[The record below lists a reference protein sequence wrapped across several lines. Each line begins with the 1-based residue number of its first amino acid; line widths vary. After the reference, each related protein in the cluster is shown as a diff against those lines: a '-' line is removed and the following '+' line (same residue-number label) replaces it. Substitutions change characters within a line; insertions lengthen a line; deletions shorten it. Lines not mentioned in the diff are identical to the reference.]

1 MLIMVV
7 NCWTLNATV
16 RQGRESGACL
26 SVCPFS
32 HCASPGPKILNRC
45 QLQFSY
51 SELVIGEQQY
61 HNLEEMTDGSVR
73 MMLMMMSRRRAGSDP
88 LGGRQTN
95 KIPLRGVK

>member
-16 RQGRESGACL
+16 RQGRGSGACL

-73 MMLMMMSRRRAGSDP
+73 MMLMMMSRRRAGSDQ